1 MQFEGKIGEIS
12 QKVGQRE
19 NACARDS
26 EQESEMDIEIE
37 RVHQWMKKDP
47 RKSTT

>member
-1 MQFEGKIGEIS
+1 MQFEDKTGEIS

-26 EQESEMDIEIE
+26 EHESKTDTEIE
-37 RVHQWMKKDP
+37 RVHQWMKKDQQ
-47 RKSTT
+47 KSMT